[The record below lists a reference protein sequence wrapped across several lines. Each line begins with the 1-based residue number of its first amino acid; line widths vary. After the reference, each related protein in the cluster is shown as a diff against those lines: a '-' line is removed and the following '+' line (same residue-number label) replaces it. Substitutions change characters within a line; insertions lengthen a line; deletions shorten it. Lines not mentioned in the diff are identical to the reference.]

1 MKAARYYG
9 PGKIVVE
16 DIPEPTAERS
26 QIKIKV
32 AWNGIC
38 GTDLHCFLMRFPKS
52 PTPSNPNEISGE
64 TLPVTIGHEFSGTIV
79 ALGEDVDVERYRVG
93 DAVVVEPVFSCLK
106 SSCEYCTAGTHNLCP
121 LVNCIGIGGF
131 GGGLA
136 EYIAVNQSQVHL
148 LPANVSRAMIE
159 PLAVAWYAVKRSK
172 YVSGCRTL
180 VVGAGPIG
188 LLTLAAIKAI
198 DPSGTVFVSEPAALR
213 RTLATKQRATM
224 VINPLEDDVWA
235 RISESTSGKG
245 VDIVFDAAGVQASMD
260 VGLKCL
266 RPRGSLIVVASWET
280 PPKVDMNTVLIK
292 ELVITATNTYSGIHP
307 ELLDAVAAGKFHHLD
322 ELITKKILLKDV
334 VEEGIKTLLSEK
346 GSQVKVLVSPAS

>member
-79 ALGEDVDVERYRVG
+79 ALGEDVDVERYR
-93 DAVVVEPVFSCLK
+93 
-106 SSCEYCTAGTHNLCP
+106 
-121 LVNCIGIGGF
+121 GIGGF

-148 LPANVSRAMIE
+148 LPANVSLEVGAMIE

-346 GSQVKVLVSPAS
+346 GSQGKTKLIRVIATTN